1 MIVFNE
7 YGNIQDEQTKN
18 VRELIDEICKK
29 ELTRLVT
36 EGASIIE
43 IKAVVR
49 DFIVAV
55 DMACSEVIIDQQH
68 RQLLSKAFPV
78 KGIPN

>member
-7 YGNIQDEQTKN
+7 CGNIQDEQTKN

-78 KGIPN
+78 KGIPT

>member
-7 YGNIQDEQTKN
+7 CGNIQDEQTKN

>member
-7 YGNIQDEQTKN
+7 CGNIQDEQTKN

-55 DMACSEVIIDQQH
+55 DMACTEVIIDQQH

>member
-18 VRELIDEICKK
+18 VRELIDEICKR

-55 DMACSEVIIDQQH
+55 DMACTEVIIDQQH

-78 KGIPN
+78 KGIPT